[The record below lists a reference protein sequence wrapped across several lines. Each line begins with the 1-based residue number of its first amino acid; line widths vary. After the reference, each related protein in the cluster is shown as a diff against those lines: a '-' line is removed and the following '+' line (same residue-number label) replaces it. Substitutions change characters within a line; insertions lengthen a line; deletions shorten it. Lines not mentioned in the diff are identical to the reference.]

1 MCRSNDANGLRLLRL
16 LCCTG
21 LIFGGYARVSFGQTD
36 AAAAAVPA
44 EGDSGQL
51 KEITVTATRRAQ
63 SIQDV
68 PSSVSAFDQTAI
80 TQLGITDISD
90 IVRLTPGLD
99 VSTGLAVAQ
108 PIISIRG
115 IFSLI
120 GTATTGIYIDDTPIQ
135 VRFLG
140 QGGGSASAFPSVF
153 DLDRIE
159 VLRGP
164 QGTLFGSGSEGGTV
178 RFITPDPSFEG
189 WSGHARAEY
198 SFLENGQPGTEVG
211 VAGGGPIN
219 DQLAFRAS
227 AYLENDAGWI
237 NLAPYGGQ
245 VVADRYSNSTTTQAL
260 TVAFTW
266 KASDAL
272 SFTPSVFY
280 QQQHQNNL
288 NGYWSNLSDPAA
300 GNFTSGWL
308 QTWPT
313 TDRITL
319 PALKVRAD
327 LGGITLY
334 SNTSYLDHARESV
347 EDGSFFLNEILSGNA
362 FTGPVTAAPFY
373 YSNPQKQ
380 FTQEIRAQSADPT
393 ARIHWVVGGFYQ
405 WIHQNSNQEIVSPG
419 LGTVTEGLFRQT
431 VPQYFGTNLLP
442 GGMSEVLYDASRDT
456 QLSAFG
462 QTDIEITK
470 TLTLTAGIR
479 FAHSEFAATNYQN
492 GPLNGGVSGTS
503 IGLSENDNAPKF
515 GLNYKPTD
523 DLLFYTSVAKGFRP
537 GGGNTPLPALCAPYL
552 ADLGLTQGPKTYN
565 SDHLWSYEV
574 GSKGDAL
581 DRRLQ
586 WDTSA
591 FYIKW
596 DGVQSQV
603 LMPCGFS
610 FIGNLGTVVSKGFDA
625 QISAILV
632 RGLVLGATLGYT
644 DARYSDSVGTG
655 GAQPIV
661 SAGERLQTVPWHTSA
676 TLDYS
681 FWTMQNGITPYLHL
695 DAQYTSSYHTGN
707 PNDALY
713 DPVQDAYPS
722 TTLASAR
729 AGIKLRTW
737 DVALF
742 CKNLFDSNSILWTI
756 HDVPTSELIQHG
768 VFAPRSIG
776 VIATYSF

>member
-1 MCRSNDANGLRLLRL
+1 MCKSNNANRCTLPRLLRCASL
-16 LCCTG
+16 LF
-21 LIFGGYARVSFGQTD
+21 LGYARITLGQAD
-36 AAAAAVPA
+36 ASGPAA
-44 EGDSGQL
+44 GDAGQL
-51 KEITVTATRRAQ
+51 QEIIVTATRRPQ
-63 SIQDV
+63 SLQDV
-68 PSSVSAFDQTAI
+68 PSSVTAFDQTAI
-80 TQLGITDISD
+80 TQLGITDIQD

-99 VSTGLAVAQ
+99 ITTGLAVAQ

-115 IFSLI
+115 IFSLV

-140 QGGGSASAFPSVF
+140 QGEASASAFPNVF

-178 RFITPDPSFEG
+178 RFITPEPSFEG
-189 WSGHARAEY
+189 WTGHALAQY
-198 SFLENGQPGTEVG
+198 SFLDNGQPNTEVG

-227 AYLENDAGWI
+227 AYVEDDAGWI
-237 NLAPYGGQ
+237 NLEPYGGQ
-245 VVADRYSNSTTTQAL
+245 VVADRNSNSASTQAL
-260 TVAFTW
+260 TLAFTY
-266 KASDAL
+266 KVNDAL
-272 SFTPSVFY
+272 SITPSVFY
-280 QQQHQNNL
+280 QQQYQNNL
-288 NGYWSNLSDPAA
+288 NGYWANLSNPSA
-300 GNFTSGWL
+300 GTFVSGWM

-319 PALKVRAD
+319 PALKVKAD
-327 LGGITLY
+327 LGAITLY
-334 SNTSYLDHARESV
+334 SNTSYLDHARDSV
-347 EDGSFFLNEILSGNA
+347 EDGSYFLNEVLTGNA
-362 FTGPVTAAPFY
+362 FTGPVTASPFY
-373 YSNPQKQ
+373 FSNPQKQ
-380 FTQEIRAQSADPT
+380 FTQEIRAQSTNPD

-405 WIHQNSNQEIVSPG
+405 WIHQNSNEEVVTPG
-419 LGTVTEGLFRQT
+419 LATLTEGLFGKT
-431 VPQYFGTNLLP
+431 VPQYFGQNLLP
-442 GGMSEVLYDASRDT
+442 GGISEVLNDASRDT

-470 TLTLTAGIR
+470 TLSVTAGIR
-479 FAHSEFAATNYQN
+479 FAHSQFSATNYQN

-503 IGLSENDNAPKF
+503 IGLSENDNAPKV
-515 GLNYKPTD
+515 GITYKPTD
-523 DLLFYTSVAKGFRP
+523 DLMFYTTVAKGFRP

-552 ADLGLTQGPKTYN
+552 TELGLTQAPKDFN

-586 WDTSA
+586 WDASV
-591 FYIKW
+591 FYIRW
-596 DGVQSQV
+596 DGVQNQV
-603 LMPCGFS
+603 LLPCGFS
-610 FIGNLGTVVSKGFDA
+610 FIGNLGAVISKGFDA
-625 QISAILV
+625 QMSAILM
-632 RGLVLGATLGYT
+632 RGLVLGVTLGYT
-644 DARYSDSVGTG
+644 DARYTDSVGSG

-661 SAGERLQTVPWHTSA
+661 SAGEALQTVPWHTSV

-681 FWTMQNGITPYLHL
+681 FLTRQGGITPYLHM
-695 DAQYTSSYHTGN
+695 DAQYTSNYHTGN

-722 TTLASAR
+722 TTLVSAR
-729 AGIKLRTW
+729 VGMKLRTW

-742 CKNLFDSNSILWTI
+742 CKNLLDSHSILWTI
-756 HDVPTSELIQHG
+756 HDVPTSELVQHG

-776 VIATYSF
+776 ITAKYSF